1 MLVLAVGEGEGAG
14 KERVGGGKHARIIV
28 LRVITTTFLVVV
40 VIVVLV
46 IRMGKWWMFSAYGAC
61 VLLAIDFVISCTF
74 QCLFNCVP
82 GEVFQ
87 VFSPATP
94 ILFL

>member
-1 MLVLAVGEGEGAG
+1 ML
-14 KERVGGGKHARIIV
+14 GGKHARIIV
-28 LRVITTTFLVVV
+28 LRVIIATFLVVV
-40 VIVVLV
+40 VIVVLD
-46 IRMGKWWMFSAYGAC
+46 IRMGKWWMFSAYSAC